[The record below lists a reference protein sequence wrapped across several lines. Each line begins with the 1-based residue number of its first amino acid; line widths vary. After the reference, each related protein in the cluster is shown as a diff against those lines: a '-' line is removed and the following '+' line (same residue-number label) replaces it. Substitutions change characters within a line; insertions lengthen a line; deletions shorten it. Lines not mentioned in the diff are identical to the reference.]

1 MSTPRWYS
9 LDDLAR
15 ATGLTHRYIRN
26 LLDENLIWYWQ
37 PAPNAKRLLND
48 QTVASLEALGVPV
61 NRAALTGNPGKPGEN
76 G

>member
-15 ATGLTHRYIRN
+15 ATGLEHRYLRS
-26 LLDENLIWYWQ
+26 LLDRDLIRYVQ
-37 PAPNAKRLLND
+37 PEPNAKRLLND

-76 G
+76 V